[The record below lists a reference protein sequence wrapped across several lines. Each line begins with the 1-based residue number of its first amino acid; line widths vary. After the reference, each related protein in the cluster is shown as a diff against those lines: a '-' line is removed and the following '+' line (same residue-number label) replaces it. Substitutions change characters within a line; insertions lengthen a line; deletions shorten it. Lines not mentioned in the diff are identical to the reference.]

1 MTAEIADEAY
11 QFMRA
16 HLHGKIRFGED
27 RVDIRV
33 APTPSGHLVA
43 SVMVAMLRSV
53 DTVLELPDDSDDALV
68 LQVTLEQIDERGPEG
83 AICDRWCIY
92 HGEPPD
98 VRWARMQ
105 IDAARF
111 KGYFIDG
118 QALMRENPF
127 ASQEAALC
135 KELNSSCQEQVIRA
149 ARASGEHL
157 LVDPKVVGVDPW
169 GIDARAQLGIA
180 RIAAIPAIDSPS
192 GVRSWLAARAGG

>member
-149 ARASGEHL
+149 ARVSGEHL